1 MTHAMPAGMAG
12 GNRGNSLGPVS
23 AEPAGFRHRTGPTT
37 GGGTNPGKETV
48 KRVLI
53 IDNET
58 GLVQTLRQ
66 NLELEGHE
74 VMVEPEGTWGAEQAG
89 KFLPDLVITDL
100 TVLEAG
106 EYGLLQQLRSGREDV
121 PVLVLAAR
129 PEEATQV
136 PGFRLGIDDFLV
148 RPVGV
153 TELHRRIDA
162 LLRQSG
168 TPPLLSGQ
176 SQEAPIRFGAI
187 EVHGGS
193 RTVLRDG
200 VPVAL
205 RMKEFDL
212 LLTLVSRAGR
222 VVTRVDLLREVW
234 GYRTW
239 VATRTVDTHV
249 AELRRKLEVDPA
261 NPQHILTVRKLG
273 YRLQR

>member
-1 MTHAMPAGMAG
+1 MSQPMPTGSSRSYAITA
-12 GNRGNSLGPVS
+12 SLAPELGTSSPRTAQAS
-23 AEPAGFRHRTGPTT
+23 HTWTTPGAEA
-37 GGGTNPGKETV
+37 V

-53 IDNET
+53 IDNEA

-74 VMVEPEGTWGAEQAG
+74 VLVEPEGMWGVAQAV

-100 TVLEAG
+100 AVLEAG
-106 EYGLLQQLRSGREDV
+106 GHGLLEQLRSEREDV
-121 PVLVLAAR
+121 PVLVLAGR
-129 PEEATQV
+129 SEEATRL
-136 PGFRLGIDDFLV
+136 PGFRLGLDDFLV

-168 TPPLLSGQ
+168 MPAPMLTPTADTS
-176 SQEAPIRFGAI
+176 IRFGVI

-200 VPVAL
+200 VPVPL

-212 LLTLVSRAGR
+212 LLMLASRAGR
-222 VVTRVDLLREVW
+222 VVTRMDLLREVW

-249 AELRRKLEVDPA
+249 AELRRKLEADPA

>member
-1 MTHAMPAGMAG
+1 MPQTVPATSLDRQGVLMAP
-12 GNRGNSLGPVS
+12 LL
-23 AEPAGFRHRTGPTT
+23 AEPSGGSSRTAMSSRAWNT
-37 GGGTNPGKETV
+37 PGAESV

-53 IDNET
+53 IDNEA
-58 GLVQTLRQ
+58 GLVQALRQ

-74 VMVEPEGTWGAEQAG
+74 VLVEPEGMWGAAQAV

-100 TVLEAG
+100 AVIEAG
-106 EYGLLQQLRSGREDV
+106 DHGLLEQLRTERDSV
-121 PVLVLAAR
+121 PVLVLSAR
-129 PEEATQV
+129 SEEATHLR
-136 PGFRLGIDDFLV
+136 GFRLGIDDFLV

-168 TPPLLSGQ
+168 APSTTIVPLAES
-176 SQEAPIRFGAI
+176 PIRFGSI

-200 VPVAL
+200 VPVPL

-212 LLTLVSRAGR
+212 LLTLAARAGR

-249 AELRRKLEVDPA
+249 AELRRKLERDPA
-261 NPQHILTVRKLG
+261 NPQHILTVRKVG